1 MRDITEGKRR
11 FATQDCLSG
20 AAEDSDATTT
30 GKRKAEKE
38 KACYYSSV
46 TDVSIDVYYDS
57 STGIRVTIYR

>member
-20 AAEDSDATTT
+20 AAEDSDAT
-30 GKRKAEKE
+30 KRKAEKE
-38 KACYYSSV
+38 MACYYSSV
-46 TDVSIDVYYDS
+46 ADVSIDVHYDS